1 MKRMLPALLLVFSAV
16 APAAAQDFGPLNSL
30 QTPLPGNL
38 SEFILDESRAVEL
51 GKALFWDMQIGS
63 DGLTACASCHFSGG
77 GDTRAI
83 GQAHPG
89 ALGSFT
95 NLGPNHAF
103 TAEDFPFR
111 KLSDPDDAESSVM
124 RDSTEVGGSAGIHI
138 QDFVGIA
145 LNALGEAES
154 VDNCNNTDVDG
165 LPVVDPTFSLNG
177 INLRQTTGRNAPSAV
192 NAIHYV
198 DNFWDGRARSDFNGI
213 NPGGLTDPDAAILKL
228 DADGNVVPCGIT
240 MEKASLASQ
249 AVGPPLSSV
258 EMSGAGRAYA
268 ELGKKVCNIQPL
280 ALQNVATD
288 DSVLSDLAVTGVDA
302 KGLNLSYVEM
312 IQNAIRPEYWNS
324 NALFDL
330 QGNPLVDDAGNPL
343 SGAPEGPDQFSMME
357 INFAMI
363 WGLSVMLYEAT
374 LVSDQTPFD
383 EWLAGNED
391 ALSPEA
397 ENGMDAFYSGGLK
410 CAHCHSGPLL
420 SAATWDQLN
429 IDDKVGVGPVVNQ
442 PMNDGDGNADKG
454 FFNIGVRPVAE
465 DIGRAVLGDNT
476 WAGAL
481 ATGNDFLL
489 PDNQIEDIN
498 SGDPDRNIGAFKTP
512 TLRNVEL
519 NGPYFHNG
527 SQATLKQVVE
537 FYTRGGDFTHV
548 EPEFVHKYVNPIGKL
563 RGKEPRQEAV
573 VEFMKALTDERVRWE
588 MAPFDHPELL
598 IPNGAVL
605 DENGE
610 AQLGPLNLNDSN
622 DQLLLFPAVGASGR
636 AAQGLPP
643 LKGFLEE
650 TGDSGNSNGTL
661 SSVVEEV
668 LVPTCFESGNEV
680 LLTWE
685 VLSPAVTS
693 ITLEIDHGGILGTEV
708 HVFTA
713 GETSFT
719 DAIFRD
725 GVTGYL
731 LTPFTLGSE
740 MKSSA
745 CYIRRGAQPG
755 AVTQFLRGDASNDGQ
770 LDMADAI
777 ISLESVFLGVPIAC
791 KDAADWND
799 DGQHDISDPIATLSY
814 IFGSGTAPAAP
825 YPLCGT
831 DPVFDALGCETSTIC
846 P

>member
-1 MKRMLPALLLVFSAV
+1 MKRIFIVFFLSLVLAT
-16 APAAAQDFGPLNSL
+16 PMAAQDFGPLGSL

-38 SEFILDESRAVEL
+38 SEFILDESKAIEL
-51 GKALFWDMQIGS
+51 GKALFWDMQVGS
-63 DGLTACASCHFSGG
+63 DGLTACASCHFSAG
-77 GDTRAI
+77 GDTRAV

-89 ALGSFT
+89 ALGTFS
-95 NLGPNHAF
+95 NLGPNHVFNAD
-103 TAEDFPFR
+103 DFPFR
-111 KLSDPDDAESSVM
+111 KLSDPDDAESAVL

-138 QDFVGIA
+138 QDFNAISF
-145 LNALGEAES
+145 NALGESGAADDCS
-154 VDNCNNTDVDG
+154 NLDADG
-165 LPVVDPTFSLNG
+165 LPIEDPTFNLNG
-177 INLRQTTGRNAPSAV
+177 VNLRQVTGRNAPSAV

-198 DNFWDGRARSDFNGI
+198 DNFWDGRARSDFNGV

-249 AVGPPLSSV
+249 AVGPPLSGV

-268 ELGKKVCNIQPL
+268 DLGKKICNIQPL
-280 ALQNVATD
+280 ALQTVATD
-288 DSVLSDLAVTGVDA
+288 DSVLGNLANTGMA
-302 KGLNLSYVEM
+302 GKGLNISYVEM
-312 IQNAIRPEYWNS
+312 IQGAFRPEYWNS
-324 NALFDL
+324 EVLFDV
-330 QGNPLVDDAGNPL
+330 QGNPLLDAAGQPL
-343 SGAPEGPDQFSMME
+343 TGAPDGPDQFTMME
-357 INFAMI
+357 INFSMI
-363 WGLSVMLYEAT
+363 WGLAVMLYEAT

-383 EWLAGNED
+383 AWLAGDED

-410 CAHCHSGPLL
+410 CGHCHSGPLL

-429 IDDKVGVGPVVNQ
+429 IDDKVGEGPVVNQ
-442 PMNDGDGNADKG
+442 PMNDGKGNADKG

-465 DIGRAVLGDNT
+465 DIGRAALGENT

-481 ATGNDFLL
+481 AAGNDYLL
-489 PDNQIEDIN
+489 PDNQIEDIDN
-498 SGDPDRNIGAFKTP
+498 GDPDRNIGAFKTP

-519 NGPYFHNG
+519 NGPFMHNG

-537 FYTRGGDFTHV
+537 FYTRGGDFTHI
-548 EPEFVHKYVNPIGKL
+548 EPQFVHKYVNPIGKL

-573 VEFMKALTDERVRWE
+573 VAFMKALTDERVRWE

-598 IPNGAVL
+598 IPNGAAL

-610 AQLGPLNLNDSN
+610 AQLGPLNLNDS
-622 DQLLLFPAVGASGR
+622 DDYLLTLPAVGASGR

-643 LKGFLEE
+643 VKGFLEE
-650 TGDSGNSNGTL
+650 NSSNTNTTGTL

-668 LVPTCFESGNEV
+668 LVPTCFESGSEV

-693 ITLEIDHGGILGTEV
+693 ITLEIDHGGILGAET
-708 HVFTA
+708 HVLPA
-713 GETSFT
+713 GQTSFT
-719 DAIFRD
+719 DSNFRP

-755 AVTQFLRGDASNDGQ
+755 SVTQFLRGDISNDGQ
-770 LDMADAI
+770 LDLADAI
-777 ISLESVFLGVPIAC
+777 FSLESVFLGVPVAC

-814 IFGSGTAPAAP
+814 IFGSGLAPAAP
-825 YPLCGT
+825 YPACGT
-831 DPVFDALGCETSTIC
+831 DPVFDSLNCESSSIC